1 MGFMY
6 LRINDWCKSLNILKM
21 GITANFTDRNGTY
34 ITSEPKPGEFIL
46 VIAIPL
52 DKMHTIDILSKIY
65 FKKHN
70 YYKLGGKEYFY
81 ECIKDELE
89 PYLQQIGVEY
99 KVLTNDEVH
108 SLNRTIRLR
117 TICDNLNVKNI
128 IKKLVS
134 NIIKTR
140 ELKKINKLESNTI
153 APNEHQNVVLNNI
166 EEFYKVNKI
175 GKLIWACGLGKSLLS
190 ILMIKLLKF
199 KTIVFGVSS
208 ISLQSQMVEDIRKIF
223 PKHSNILCI
232 GGDKIANI
240 TFTTN
245 KEQIKL
251 FLNSDET
258 RFIITTYH
266 SCNLLVD
273 KDIIVDFKI
282 GDEAHHL
289 VGIEKDNEKGFV
301 KFHDINSKKS
311 MFMTA
316 TEKSLC
322 INTNKIKFSMDD
334 ELIFGKYIDEK
345 SVQWAIEHKK
355 ITDYNIL
362 ILKNTEADVNDI
374 ILKLGIEVCNKD
386 LFISSFMTLKSLEKY
401 KDITHLFIYTNTT
414 SDAELANVYI
424 TKILDLNILSF
435 SKDDVYNKALH
446 SKNCKTSNDVDL
458 EKNNFIKSKYGI
470 ISCVYLFGEGVNI
483 PKLNGVCIA
492 SNMQSEIRIVQYLL
506 RPNRLNLENPNK
518 MAYIII
524 PYIDSI
530 LDTTPYEKVRNII
543 TQMRTVDE
551 TIEQKLFVYNYE
563 PVKPKKINIVI
574 EATNI
579 ITEYNLNE
587 NAIELDKF
595 KLRLRYSKTLNSKC
609 TEEQDEYNYV
619 KAINKSLNID
629 STEKY
634 NQSQNERSHFIS
646 NPVEYFKAKGV
657 WINWYDFMG
666 TDTTK
671 FIQTKDEWK
680 KFCKKLNI
688 KSVDDYEKACE
699 LNINLPIYPEE
710 IYKDYTGNLQSE
722 LEFNIRRR

>member
-1 MGFMY
+1 M
-6 LRINDWCKSLNILKM
+6 
-21 GITANFTDRNGTY
+21 
-34 ITSEPKPGEFIL
+34 
-46 VIAIPL
+46 
-52 DKMHTIDILSKIY
+52 
-65 FKKHN
+65 
-70 YYKLGGKEYFY
+70 
-81 ECIKDELE
+81 
-89 PYLQQIGVEY
+89 
-99 KVLTNDEVH
+99 
-108 SLNRTIRLR
+108 
-117 TICDNLNVKNI
+117 
-128 IKKLVS
+128 
-134 NIIKTR
+134 
-140 ELKKINKLESNTI
+140 
-153 APNEHQNVVLNNI
+153 
-166 EEFYKVNKI
+166 
-175 GKLIWACGLGKSLLS
+175 
-190 ILMIKLLKF
+190 
-199 KTIVFGVSS
+199 
-208 ISLQSQMVEDIRKIF
+208 
-223 PKHSNILCI
+223 
-232 GGDKIANI
+232 
-240 TFTTN
+240 
-245 KEQIKL
+245 
-251 FLNSDET
+251 
-258 RFIITTYH
+258 
-266 SCNLLVD
+266 
-273 KDIIVDFKI
+273 
-282 GDEAHHL
+282 
-289 VGIEKDNEKGFV
+289 
-301 KFHDINSKKS
+301 
-311 MFMTA
+311 
-316 TEKSLC
+316 
-322 INTNKIKFSMDD
+322 
-334 ELIFGKYIDEK
+334 
-345 SVQWAIEHKK
+345 
-355 ITDYNIL
+355 
-362 ILKNTEADVNDI
+362 
-374 ILKLGIEVCNKD
+374 
-386 LFISSFMTLKSLEKY
+386 
-401 KDITHLFIYTNTT
+401 
-414 SDAELANVYI
+414 YI

-574 EATNI
+574 ESTNI

-688 KSVDDYEKACE
+688 KSVGDYEKACE

-710 IYKDYTGNLQSE
+710 IYKDYIGNMQSE